1 MAEYVFTSNE
11 SSSEL
16 KRLQMLERAFDD
28 RTISV
33 LLKAGIREGM
43 RCLEIGPG
51 AGSIL
56 KWMAE
61 VVGPNG
67 EAVGIDKNIEHMRHL
82 DGQSIKLIEGNFQ
95 EIDFHEKFDL
105 IHSRYV
111 LIHNEDGADL
121 ISKLSGLLGSGG
133 VLVVE
138 EADFTTSK
146 WIDPIYKESGNKVN
160 DAGCELFRSM
170 GLNPA
175 YGMDVM
181 VDIQRAGMEILK
193 IVPNMHLEKGNSP
206 VARMMGESIST
217 LRSRYVGTG
226 KCDDSDID
234 NYIDGTKDGRSLQVY
249 YTTISVIAKNA

>member
-1 MAEYVFTSNE
+1 
-11 SSSEL
+11 
-16 KRLQMLERAFDD
+16 MLERAFDSQ
-28 RTISV
+28 TISV
-33 LLKAGIREGM
+33 LLEAGIKEGM

-56 KWMAE
+56 KWMAK
-61 VVGPNG
+61 VVGPSG
-67 EAVGIDKNIEHMRHL
+67 EAVGIDRNIEHVRHF
-82 DGQSIKLIEGNFQ
+82 DSHPIRIIEGNFQ
-95 EIDFHEKFDL
+95 ETDFHEKFDL

-111 LIHNEDGADL
+111 LIHNEAGAEL
-121 ISKLSGLLGSGG
+121 ISKLSGLLSPEG

-146 WIDPIYKESGNKVN
+146 WIDPIYKESGNNVN
-160 DAGCELFRSM
+160 NAGCELFRSM

-193 IVPNMHLEKGNSP
+193 IVPTMHLERGNSP
-206 VARMMGESIST
+206 VAQMMGESIRT

-226 KCDDSDID
+226 KCSDSDIN
-234 NYIDGTKDGRSLQVY
+234 NYIDGTKDERSLQVY

>member
-1 MAEYVFTSNE
+1 MAEYAFTSNE
-11 SSSEL
+11 SSNEH
-16 KRLQMLERAFDD
+16 KRLQMLERAFDEK
-28 RTISV
+28 TISV
-33 LLKAGIREGM
+33 LLEAGIKEGM
-43 RCLEIGPG
+43 RCLEIGAG

-56 KWMAE
+56 RWMAE
-61 VVGPNG
+61 VVGPSG
-67 EAVGIDKNIEHMRHL
+67 EVVGIDKNIEHVKHL
-82 DGQSIKLIEGNFQ
+82 DSHPIRIIEGSFQ
-95 EIDFHEKFDL
+95 DIEFQEKFDL

-111 LIHNEDGADL
+111 LIHNEDGEEL
-121 ISKLSGLLGSGG
+121 ISKLSGLLSPGG

-146 WIDPIYKESGNKVN
+146 WVDPIYKDSGNKVN

-181 VDIQRAGMEILK
+181 VDIQRAGMTILK
-193 IVPNMHLEKGNSP
+193 MAPNMHLERGNSP
-206 VARMMGESIST
+206 VAQMMGESIRT

-226 KCDDSDID
+226 KCSDSDID
-234 NYIDGTKDGRSLQVY
+234 DYIEGTKDDRSLQVY